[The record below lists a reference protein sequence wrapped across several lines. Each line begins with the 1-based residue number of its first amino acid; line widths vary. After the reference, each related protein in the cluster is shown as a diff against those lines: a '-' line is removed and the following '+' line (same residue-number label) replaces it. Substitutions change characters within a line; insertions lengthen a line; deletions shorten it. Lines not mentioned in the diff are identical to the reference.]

1 VKRAPL
7 LAVLAFFCMAPSGGD
22 GCVPPTPA
30 EPKEACRDTVYVIK
44 ADTAGIDQGF
54 VCPADR
60 KLEVVPSATGSAGQT
75 VICRCTWA
83 SNR

>member
-7 LAVLAFFCMAPSGGD
+7 LAVLAFFCMAPSAGD
-22 GCVPPTPA
+22 GCDPPSLA
-30 EPKEACRDTVYVIK
+30 ERKEACRDTVYVIK
-44 ADTAGIDQGF
+44 AEAAGINRGF

-60 KLEVVPSATGSAGQT
+60 KLEVVLSATGSAGQA